1 MYTNITS
8 QRKEPLLHTAVP
20 GSHTCQQSSNT
31 TYFPGMVSYVLV
43 RCLNTTF
50 LKLGEKTLT
59 KATTCV
65 FIATDL
71 KPYNLLY
78 LVFQVLLFKAVFHFR
93 YSSQGLSLCHHLLVL
108 IVNMNGYL
116 AHTALISSRRVDSI
130 DFYLGFGSSRS

>member
-1 MYTNITS
+1 
-8 QRKEPLLHTAVP
+8 
-20 GSHTCQQSSNT
+20 
-31 TYFPGMVSYVLV
+31 MVSYVLV

-59 KATTCV
+59 KAPTCV

-93 YSSQGLSLCHHLLVL
+93 YSSQGLSLCHVKYVSLLHQLLVL

-116 AHTALISSRRVDSI
+116 AHTALISSRRVNSI
-130 DFYLGFGSSRS
+130 DFYIGIGSSRS